1 MSRDWNVASA
11 LSVFAETDLLRGLP
25 AIFGS
30 IVITASVH
38 HECRHPRAPA
48 HLQGWI
54 GQPPAWL
61 RIVPDPD
68 SLLPET
74 DSLGNGEASA
84 ISLAWDQR
92 QDSRLILDE
101 RRGRRVA
108 RALGLPVIGV
118 VAICAEAA
126 NRGLVDF
133 DDALRRLRAADFHL
147 SDAVIAEV
155 RARLR

>member
-1 MSRDWNVASA
+1 MP
-11 LSVFAETDLLRGLP
+11 E
-25 AIFGS
+25 
-30 IVITASVH
+30 TAS
-38 HECRHPRAPA
+38 
-48 HLQGWI
+48 L
-54 GQPPAWL
+54 
-61 RIVPDPD
+61 D
-68 SLLPET
+68 
-74 DSLGNGEASA
+74 NGEASA
-84 ISLAWDQR
+84 ISLAWEQR

-133 DDALRRLRAADFHL
+133 DDALRCLRAADFHL